1 MSLSDLRIS
10 FFVRISFKIF
20 VLSGAKKDVNPPNC
34 TIIGSWVF
42 DNFILADELFGRA

>member
-1 MSLSDLRIS
+1 MSLLDLRIS
-10 FFVRISFKIF
+10 LFVTIFFKMF
-20 VLSGAKKDVNPPNC
+20 VLSGAKKEINPPNC

>member
-20 VLSGAKKDVNPPNC
+20 VLSGAKKDINPPNC
-34 TIIGSWVF
+34 TIIGTWVF
-42 DNFILADELFGRA
+42 DNFILADELFRRA